1 MVQFRSLYTLDWPAQ
16 EHVSA
21 RNRTRQLWL
30 ARPRSA
36 GRLIL
41 TRRNA
46 GERTHHLSTAAL
58 SGKAAPPEG
67 HHHRNTPVRK
77 IRDHINLA
85 ACPFE
90 SEWAGGVAKGHSE
103 KEVQPCVCPL
113 VFQGSAFTSITVR
126 SNRSSRITPRRQR
139 TCSMSGLFLRCS
151 AVRARRWK
159 WSRTTVPMLT
169 IT

>member
-1 MVQFRSLYTLDWPAQ
+1 MVQFRSLYTLAGPAQ

-21 RNRTRQLWL
+21 RNRTRQLWH
-30 ARPRSA
+30 APPRSS

-41 TRRNA
+41 TRLNA
-46 GERTHHLSTAAL
+46 GERAHHLSTAAL

-113 VFQGSAFTSITVR
+113 VFQGSAFTSNIIR
-126 SNRSSRITPRRQR
+126 SNRSSRINPRRRR
-139 TCSMSGLFLRCS
+139 TSLMSGLFLPCCG
-151 AVRARRWK
+151 VRARRWK
-159 WSRTTVPMLT
+159 W
-169 IT
+169 